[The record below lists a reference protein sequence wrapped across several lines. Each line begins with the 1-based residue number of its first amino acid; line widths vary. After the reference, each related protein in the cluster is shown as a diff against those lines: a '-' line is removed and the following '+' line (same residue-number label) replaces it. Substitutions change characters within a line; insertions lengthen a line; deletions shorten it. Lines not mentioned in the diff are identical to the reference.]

1 MACSELSQCRLCANY
16 NLLEVIDLGVQ
27 IITSRF
33 PMLGDNSTPSGK
45 IRLVQCSECKLVQL
59 KDTAPSSEMYEH
71 FYGYRSGIN
80 ATMRNHLYSYNEQLQ
95 EFANLQDGDSVL
107 DIGSNDCTF
116 LEKYPMN
123 IKKFGCDP
131 TGIQFSEFYKNASVT
146 LVPTYFTKGAI
157 HANVGTSIK
166 FKAVSSIAMFY
177 DLPDPIQFARD
188 IYELLDDD
196 GVWTLEQSYVAT
208 MLERNSIDTICH
220 EHLEYYGVKQM
231 KYIMDKAGFKI
242 IDLSLNECNGGSFRT
257 FVVKQSCS
265 RFEEATTLLN
275 SFLEKEETDR
285 IHTVEKYQEF
295 MSTCSSEI
303 NKLKEFLIEAKK
315 DGKNTYIYGASTK
328 GNCLL
333 QFANIGPDLVDYA
346 VERNPLKVGRMTST
360 GIEIISEET
369 MRSNPPVYMLVLP
382 WHFRKEI
389 IRRESAYLEGGGQF
403 IFPFPTFE
411 VYFPVS

>member
-1 MACSELSQCRLCANY
+1 MASSDLQCRICANY
-16 NLLEVIDLGVQ
+16 NLVDVVDLGVQ

-45 IRLVQCSECKLVQL
+45 ICLVQCAECKLVQL

-95 EFANLQDGDSVL
+95 GLANLQDSDSVL

-116 LEKYPMN
+116 LEKYPMH

-131 TGIQFSEFYKNASVT
+131 TGIQFSEFYKNTSVT
-146 LVPTYFTKGAI
+146 LVPTYFTKAAI
-157 HANVGTSIK
+157 ESALGSTK

-177 DLPDPIQFARD
+177 DLPDPVQFAKD
-188 IYELLDDD
+188 IYDVLDDD

-257 FVVKQSCS
+257 FAVKRSCG

-275 SFLEKEETDR
+275 TFLEKENADR
-285 IHTVEKYQEF
+285 IHTLEKYEEF
-295 MSTCSSEI
+295 MKTCSCEV
-303 NKLKEFLIEAKK
+303 NKLKEFLIEAKRA
-315 DGKNTYIYGASTK
+315 GKNTHIYGASTK

-346 VERNPLKVGRMTST
+346 VERNLLKVGRMTST
-360 GIEIISEET
+360 GIEIIAEET
-369 MRSNPPVYMLVLP
+369 MRSNPPAYMLVLP

-389 IRRESAYLEGGGQF
+389 IEREKVYLEGGGKL

-411 VYFPVS
+411 VYG